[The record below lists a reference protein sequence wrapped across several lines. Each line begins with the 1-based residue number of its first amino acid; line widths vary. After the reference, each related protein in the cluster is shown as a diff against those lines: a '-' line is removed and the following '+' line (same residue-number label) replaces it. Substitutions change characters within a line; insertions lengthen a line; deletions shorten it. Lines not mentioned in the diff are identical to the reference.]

1 MRPAGTRGVRV
12 PAGWRCSAVGALAGG
27 ATPVCRAFASCCCR
41 GALHLQVQ
49 QRSMPP
55 AREMAW
61 ALPPPQAPRLA
72 AATAAAR
79 LHPRRILSLG
89 GGGGARNGGVSGRA
103 WRRAASEERVLPL
116 TLPLRSSQPA
126 ARRFFS
132 SATSKRA
139 RALFC
144 EVLAA
149 LRAHFLISSLAAG
162 TLLPNG
168 RFLAAACGHRR
179 SSSSS
184 DHDAHSTRPSSRL
197 HFVGRP
203 TPQPP
208 RAPRAPLLLEPLL
221 NPPRRARR
229 CPCSTARARVR
240 SPILFRTRDS
250 AVRGAGGMPLLCV
263 CLADRCSSRRSR
275 RPRRRRPRPRPSAPR
290 NSNSSTRQQPRRWTR
305 QRRSRC
311 CSRHCRRSSTPL
323 RRWASWATQL
333 HTCRVTLACRNSSSR
348 CTSRSTRSRSSSISK
363 NSGV

>member
-89 GGGGARNGGVSGRA
+89 GGGGAGNGGVSGRA

-132 SATSKRA
+132 SATSKRL

-229 CPCSTARARVR
+229 CPCSTARAVSDRPSCSARATRRCVVQEECRFSVCAWLIAAPPGVR
-240 SPILFRTRDS
+240 
-250 AVRGAGGMPLLCV
+250 AGQGAGGPGQGRRLL
-263 CLADRCSSRRSR
+263 ATATAARASSRGDGRGNAEAGAAAGIAGAAAR
-275 RPRRRRPRPRPSAPR
+275 RCGAGPHG
-290 NSNSSTRQQPRRWTR
+290 Q
-305 QRRSRC
+305 
-311 CSRHCRRSSTPL
+311 RSSI
-323 RRWASWATQL
+323 RAE
-333 HTCRVTLACRNSSSR
+333 
-348 CTSRSTRSRSSSISK
+348 
-363 NSGV
+363 